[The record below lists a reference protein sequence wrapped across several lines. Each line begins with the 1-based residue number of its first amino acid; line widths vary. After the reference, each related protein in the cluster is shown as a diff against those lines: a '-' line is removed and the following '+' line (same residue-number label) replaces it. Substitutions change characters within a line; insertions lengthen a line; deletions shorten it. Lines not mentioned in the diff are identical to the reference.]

1 MGRNLIKTKVL
12 SKPADALPVDRPAGE
27 ERGKV
32 PLFAQSDENLVY
44 KDVFLIDSS
53 DQSRQTNFMV
63 LLNSETGNFIIS
75 NGRRYSYFAGN
86 NYLGLAG
93 DARIKTAVIRAVE
106 KYGVNFSASRHT
118 TGTADI
124 HLELE
129 SALASFKGVEDAVV
143 FASGY
148 QGNSILLEVL
158 KGSYSTVFIDQS
170 AHASILA
177 AIPSN
182 VSGVIFYDHCD
193 ADHLDQL
200 LEKSGSTDPMVITDG
215 IFPLTGEIA
224 PLDAIFPV
232 VRKHRGIL
240 VVDDAHATGVLGDTG
255 KGTPE
260 HFGLC
265 GEEGIYQTETMSKAL
280 GGYGGFISG
289 SRTLTSL
296 IRDHSTTYQA
306 STALPP
312 PIVAAGIASLGILG
326 DSPDLRL
333 RLLETS
339 LYLRKEIAGIGYRT
353 TDCRTPIIPVI
364 FDAPEKARDLSHFL
378 EEHGVI
384 VPFMN
389 YPVRKEMHQVR
400 IAVSVS
406 HTEEQVSQLLEL
418 LKKWKTKNENSQD
431 QKSSY

>member
-1 MGRNLIKTKVL
+1 
-12 SKPADALPVDRPAGE
+12 
-27 ERGKV
+27 
-32 PLFAQSDENLVY
+32 
-44 KDVFLIDSS
+44 
-53 DQSRQTNFMV
+53 MV
-63 LLNSETGNFIIS
+63 LLNSEVGNFIIS
-75 NGRRYSYFAGN
+75 HGRRYSYFAGN

-93 DARIKTAVIRAVE
+93 DARIKAAVIKAVE

-129 SALASFKGVEDAVV
+129 NALASFKGKEDAVV
-143 FASGY
+143 FASGF

-158 KGSYSTVFIDQS
+158 KGSCSTLFVDQS

-177 AIPSN
+177 AIPSD
-182 VSGVIFYDHCD
+182 VAGVIFYDHCD
-193 ADHLDQL
+193 ADHLDEL
-200 LEKSGSTDPMVITDG
+200 LESSGCSDPLVISDG

-224 PLDAIFPV
+224 PLDRIYPV
-232 VRKHRGIL
+232 VTKHQGIL
-240 VVDDAHATGVLGDTG
+240 VVDDAHATGILGDTG

-265 GEEGIYQTETMSKAL
+265 GEERIYQTETMSKAL

-289 SRTLTSL
+289 SMSLTAL
-296 IRDHSTTYQA
+296 IRERSATYQA

-312 PIVAAGIASLGILG
+312 PIVAAGIASLRILG
-326 DSPDLRL
+326 DNPDLRL
-333 RLLETS
+333 KLLETAWF
-339 LYLRKEIAGIGYRT
+339 LRKEIAEMGYRT
-353 TDCRTPIIPVI
+353 TDYRTPIIPVI
-364 FDAPEKARDLSHFL
+364 FDAPEKARDLSLFL
-378 EEHGVI
+378 EDNGVI

-400 IAVSVS
+400 IAVSVT

-418 LKKWKTKNENSQD
+418 LKKWKTKNENSQN
-431 QKSSY
+431 QESIY

>member
-1 MGRNLIKTKVL
+1 
-12 SKPADALPVDRPAGE
+12 
-27 ERGKV
+27 
-32 PLFAQSDENLVY
+32 
-44 KDVFLIDSS
+44 
-53 DQSRQTNFMV
+53 MV
-63 LLNSETGNFIIS
+63 LLNSEVGNFVIS

-93 DARIKTAVIRAVE
+93 DARIKAAVIKAVE

-129 SALASFKGVEDAVV
+129 NALASFKGKEDAVV
-143 FASGY
+143 FASGF

-158 KGSYSTVFIDQS
+158 KGSYSTVCIDQS

-182 VSGVIFYDHCD
+182 VAGVIFYDHCD
-193 ADHLDQL
+193 ADHLDEL
-200 LEKSGSTDPMVITDG
+200 LENSGSSDALVITDG

-224 PLDAIFPV
+224 PLDRIYPV
-232 VRKHRGIL
+232 VRKHHGIL
-240 VVDDAHATGVLGDTG
+240 VVDDAHATGILGDTG
-255 KGTPE
+255 KGTTE
-260 HFGLC
+260 LFGLC
-265 GEEGIYQTETMSKAL
+265 GEERIYQTETMSKAL

-289 SRTLTSL
+289 SRTLTAL
-296 IRDHSTTYQA
+296 IRERSATYQA

-312 PIVAAGIASLGILG
+312 PIVAAGIASLRILG
-326 DSPDLRL
+326 DNPDLRHQ
-333 RLLETS
+333 LLEKS
-339 LYLRKEIAGIGYRT
+339 WLLRQAIAEMGYRT
-353 TDCRTPIIPVI
+353 TACRTPIIPVI

-378 EEHGVI
+378 EENGVI
-384 VPFMN
+384 VPYMN

-418 LKKWKTKNENSQD
+418 LKKWKTKNENSQN
-431 QKSSY
+431 QESIY

>member
-1 MGRNLIKTKVL
+1 
-12 SKPADALPVDRPAGE
+12 
-27 ERGKV
+27 
-32 PLFAQSDENLVY
+32 
-44 KDVFLIDSS
+44 
-53 DQSRQTNFMV
+53 MV
-63 LLNSETGNFIIS
+63 ILNSEVGNWIIS
-75 NGRRYSYFAGN
+75 NGRKYSYFAGN

-93 DARIKTAVIRAVE
+93 DARIKAAVIRAVE

-129 SALASFKGVEDAVV
+129 SVLASFKGKEDAVV

-158 KGSYSTVFIDQS
+158 RSSYSTLFIDQS

-177 AIPSN
+177 AIPSG

-193 ADHLDQL
+193 SDHLDQL
-200 LEKSGSTDPMVITDG
+200 LGQSTDSKPLVITDG

-224 PLDAIFPV
+224 PLDRIYPV
-232 VRKHRGIL
+232 VKKHHGIL
-240 VVDDAHATGVLGDTG
+240 VVDDAHATGILGETG

-260 HFGLC
+260 HFGLN
-265 GEEGIYQTETMSKAL
+265 GEDNVHQTETMSKAL

-289 SRTLTSL
+289 SRTLTAL
-296 IRDHSTTYQA
+296 IRERSATYQA

-312 PIVAAGIASLGILG
+312 PIVAAGIASMKILG
-326 DSPDLRL
+326 ESPDLRL
-333 RLLETS
+333 QLLETS
-339 LYLRKEIAGIGYRT
+339 WFLRQEIAGMGFRT

-364 FDAPEKARDLSHFL
+364 FDAPGQARDLSLFL
-378 EEHGVI
+378 EENGVI

-406 HTEEQVSQLLEL
+406 HTEDQVSQLLEL
-418 LKKWKTKNENSQD
+418 LKKWKTK
-431 QKSSY
+431 K